1 MKTHHRASLLAVSAS
16 LVIAGAG
23 VAGAGAPASA
33 ASRTA
38 ALTCDAWR
46 YERGGTGH
54 HGASMTCYGSA
65 FTSYVICHKPNGY
78 MYKKFGNR
86 APSGGTSTAWCALN
100 AEVVDAGAVPR

>member
-1 MKTHHRASLLAVSAS
+1 
-16 LVIAGAG
+16 
-23 VAGAGAPASA
+23 
-33 ASRTA
+33 
-38 ALTCDAWR
+38 
-46 YERGGTGH
+46 
-54 HGASMTCYGSA
+54 MTCYGSA